1 MLYKNYIIS
10 YYYLLLG
17 WDILNGFIKM
27 KGHENYL
34 KSKKLKNKILLL
46 CSNIKLIKSLA

>member
-10 YYYLLLG
+10 YYYLLMLQG

-34 KSKKLKNKILLL
+34 KSKKTKE
-46 CSNIKLIKSLA
+46 